1 MRCLVFGGTGM
12 LGQAVIAEARSRGW
26 AALGLSRAQA
36 DIMDPGCLPGWA
48 DAFRPELVVNCAA
61 FTKVDACE
69 TDPSQAFAVNGEA
82 VANVA
87 AVAARAGAALVHVS
101 TDYVFEGTA
110 NEPYREDAPTRPC
123 SVYGRSKLA
132 GEAHALACDRGL
144 VVRTS
149 WLFGP
154 GGPNFVATMV
164 GLIEAGRVPLRVV
177 RDQEGCPTYA
187 PFLARA
193 LLDLAQGGVTG
204 IVHYRNREPVSW
216 YAFAAEIARLWSGA
230 VEVVPVTT
238 AEFPR
243 PAPRPA
249 YSVLDVTRFERSAGR
264 SVEPWEWGLV
274 EMLGH
279 LRCLRRLRQEQE
291 LRKGRRG

>member
-12 LGQAVIAEARSRGW
+12 LGQAVVAEARSRGW
-26 AALGLSRAQA
+26 AALGLSHAQA
-36 DIMDPGCLPGWA
+36 NIASGGEGLLGWA
-48 DAFRPELVVNCAA
+48 GSFHPELVVNCAA

-69 TDPSQAFAVNGEA
+69 TEQAQAFAVNGEA
-82 VANVA
+82 VAAVA
-87 AVAARAGAALVHVS
+87 AVAARAGATLVHVS
-101 TDYVFEGTA
+101 TDYVFEGTSRV
-110 NEPYREDAPTRPC
+110 PYREDSPTNPL

-132 GEAHALACDRGL
+132 GEAHALAYERGL

-164 GLIEAGRVPLRVV
+164 DLIEAGRVPLRVV
-177 RDQEGCPTYA
+177 RDQEGCPTYT

-193 LLDLAQGGVTG
+193 LLDLAQREVTG
-204 IVHYRNREPVSW
+204 VVHYRNREPVSW
-216 YAFAAEIARLWSGA
+216 YAFAVEIARLWTGA
-230 VEVVPVTT
+230 VEVVPVTA

-249 YSVLDVTRFERSAGR
+249 YSVLDVTRFEECADRP
-264 SVEPWEWGLV
+264 VEPWEWGLA
-274 EMLGH
+274 ET
-279 LRCLRRLRQEQE
+279 LRHLRQERDLSQ
-291 LRKGRRG
+291 GRRG